1 MMIAAMVIAG
11 VAILIAIGFLNN
23 AVEANKAE
31 KIRLGHELKD
41 RLRRCAEI
49 NERFPGQ
56 FTTPELKMLMHRLE
70 HNVVKRALALDKSNV
85 DLKERL
91 AELELD
97 MNSGKG
103 DGEEDGEKGKE
114 KVEVKNP
121 ATPIVTE
128 AQAKEVSFLI
138 EALHHQILRAAQE
151 GIFKPGE
158 SRHWANVIRGLL
170 VQLHLEYFNNLG
182 QQAFQDAD
190 PGHARLAY
198 ERAVQYLKKQPDPAV
213 YSEQLAYA
221 QKMVARADAL
231 VLNKIQ
237 ANDGDEN
244 ELTAGLKETEDETQ
258 WKKKAIYD

>member
-1 MMIAAMVIAG
+1 MTHTMIAVIVIAG
-11 VAILIAIGFLNN
+11 IAILIAIGFLNN
-23 AVEANKAE
+23 MVEANKAE
-31 KIRLGHELKD
+31 KIRMGHELKD
-41 RLRRCAEI
+41 RLRRCAEL

-56 FTTPELKMLMHRLE
+56 FVTPELKMLMHRLE
-70 HNVVKRALALDKSNV
+70 HNVVKRAWSLNKSNLA
-85 DLKERL
+85 LKERL

-97 MNSGKG
+97 MQKGEDDSEGEGKG
-103 DGEEDGEKGKE
+103 
-114 KVEVKNP
+114 VEIKNP
-121 ATPIVTE
+121 ATPVTTE

-158 SRHWANVIRGLL
+158 PRHWANVIRGLL
-170 VQLHLEYFNNLG
+170 VKLHLEFFNNLG
-182 QQAFQDAD
+182 QQAFEDSD

-198 ERAVQYLKKQPDPAV
+198 ERAVQYLKKQPDPTA
-213 YSEQLAYA
+213 YSEELAYA

-237 ANDGDEN
+237 AGDDDHN
-244 ELTAGLKETEDETQ
+244 ELTAGLKVTEEQTE

>member
-1 MMIAAMVIAG
+1 VTHMMIAAIVIAG
-11 VAILIAIGFLNN
+11 IAILIAIGFLNN
-23 AVEANKAE
+23 MVEANKAE
-31 KIRLGHELKD
+31 KVRLSHELKD

-70 HNVVKRALALDKSNV
+70 HNVVKRALSLNKGSLE
-85 DLKERL
+85 LKERL

-97 MNSGKG
+97 MAKG
-103 DGEEDGEKGKE
+103 NEEE
-114 KVEVKNP
+114 VEIKNP
-121 ATPIVTE
+121 TVPVTTE
-128 AQAKEVSFLI
+128 SQAKDVSFLI

-158 SRHWANVIRGLL
+158 SRHWAGVIRGLL
-170 VQLHLEYFNNLG
+170 VKLHLEFFNNLG
-182 QQAFQDAD
+182 QQAFHDGD

-198 ERAVQYLKKQPDPAV
+198 ERAVQYLKKQPDPSL
-213 YSEQLAYA
+213 YTEEMAYA

-237 ANDGDEN
+237 AHDGDEN
-244 ELTAGLKETEDETQ
+244 ELTAGLKENEEQTE

>member
-1 MMIAAMVIAG
+1 MTHMMIAAIVIAG

-41 RLRRCAEI
+41 RLRRCAEL

-56 FTTPELKMLMHRLE
+56 LTTPEVKMLMHRLE
-70 HNVVKRALALDKSNV
+70 HNVVKRALALNKASPE
-85 DLKERL
+85 LKERL

-97 MNSGKG
+97 MAK
-103 DGEEDGEKGKE
+103 EE
-114 KVEVKNP
+114 VEVKNP
-121 ATPIVTE
+121 SAPITTE

-138 EALHHQILRAAQE
+138 EGLHHQIQRAAQE
-151 GIFKPGE
+151 NLFKPGE
-158 SRHWANVIRGLL
+158 SRHWNNVIRGLL
-170 VQLHLEYFNNLG
+170 VKLHLEFFNNLG
-182 QQAFQDAD
+182 QQAFQDGD

-198 ERAVQYLKKQPDPAV
+198 ERAVQYLKKQPDPNL
-213 YSEQLAYA
+213 YSEELAYA

-237 ANDGDEN
+237 AHDDDEN
-244 ELTAGLKETEDETQ
+244 ELTAGLKETEEETE

>member
-1 MMIAAMVIAG
+1 MTHMMIAAIVIAG
-11 VAILIAIGFLNN
+11 IAILIAIGFLNN
-23 AVEANKAE
+23 MVEANKAE
-31 KIRLGHELKD
+31 KVRLGHEFKD

-56 FTTPELKMLMHRLE
+56 LTTPELKMLMLRLE
-70 HNVVKRALALDKSNV
+70 HNVVKRALALNKGNL

-97 MNSGKG
+97 M
-103 DGEEDGEKGKE
+103 GKE
-114 KVEVKNP
+114 ELEIKNP
-121 ATPIVTE
+121 VVSITTE
-128 AQAKEVSFLI
+128 SQAKDVSFLI

-158 SRHWANVIRGLL
+158 SRHWAGVIRGLL
-170 VQLHLEYFNNLG
+170 VKLHLEFFNNLG

-198 ERAVQYLKKQPDPAV
+198 ERAVQYLKKQPDPSL
-213 YSEQLAYA
+213 YSEEMAYA

-237 ANDGDEN
+237 AHDGDVN
-244 ELTAGLKETEDETQ
+244 ELTVGLKENEEETE
-258 WKKKAIYD
+258 WKKKALYD

>member
-1 MMIAAMVIAG
+1 MMIAAIVIAG

-23 AVEANKAE
+23 AVEARKAE

-70 HNVVKRALALDKSNV
+70 HNVVKRALALNKTSLE
-85 DLKERL
+85 LKERL

-97 MNSGKG
+97 MSKG
-103 DGEEDGEKGKE
+103 EGEGEG
-114 KVEVKNP
+114 VEIKNP
-121 ATPIVTE
+121 SAPIVTE

-170 VQLHLEYFNNLG
+170 VKLHLEFFNNLG

-198 ERAVQYLKKQPDPAV
+198 ERAVQYLKKQPDPNL
-213 YSEQLAYA
+213 YSEELAYA
-221 QKMVARADAL
+221 QKMVARADAM

-237 ANDGDEN
+237 AHDDDNN
-244 ELTAGLKETEDETQ
+244 ELTAGLRETEEQTQ